1 MNSPYG
7 WLLSYVTR
15 RPVTSA
21 LILVTAIVE
30 PVFYMYALF
39 ISADIIAV
47 LQSGGGWD
55 QIWGIYVVFFP
66 LIIVQVGLF
75 FGSSFLN
82 EVIAHRI
89 TTDMT
94 YDLFETLQDRS
105 LTYHDGK
112 DVGEIMSRATNDTR
126 AVNYGLSPGIR
137 MILGTMTVWGVGFYV
152 VYGVEPLFAYAMLL
166 VFLLYIVL
174 TISYAKRVA
183 PLSTLSLETLV
194 DVSSIASDSFNGIRD
209 LKAYVSL
216 GRMKRKFAKATAAQ
230 TAVKEREGEVGAWF
244 YPDIILRLFVLMLIG
259 YASTMIT
266 SGALSIDR
274 FVLLLTTTAVVVG
287 MGEELNWVS
296 FISIQSLT
304 ATRRLHEF
312 MNDEDPHYIV
322 NGDVMFEGMSARI
335 EFSDVSFRYL
345 GSNIDVL
352 KELTFTIEDSET
364 LAIIGS
370 PGSGKSTLTKLIQR
384 LYTPT
389 SGEIRLG
396 GIPLSRFENSSLRR
410 SIATVEQD
418 VHLFNDS
425 ILENIRFARPDT
437 PLSEVI
443 EAAKIAHAHEFISEF
458 SEGYETMI
466 GDNGVR
472 LSGGQAQ
479 RVAIARAIIV
489 NPEVLIIDDGA
500 SALDAKTELQIQEA
514 ISDILSTRTTIITTH
529 RLAIIAKADRI
540 LMLDRG
546 RVVGF
551 GTHEELIVRNIEYR
565 KLFEKHFELPPL
577 EMS

>member
-244 YPDIILRLFVLMLIG
+244 YPDIILRLFVLTLIG

-335 EFSDVSFRYL
+335 EFSDVSFRYP

>member
-1 MNSPYG
+1 MSSPYG

-15 RPVTSA
+15 RPLTSA

-39 ISADIIAV
+39 LSADIIAV

-55 QIWGIYVVFFP
+55 QIWRIYVVFFP
-66 LIIVQVGLF
+66 LIVVQVGMF
-75 FGSSFLN
+75 FGSSFFN

-126 AVNYGLSPGIR
+126 AVNYGLSPGVR
-137 MILGTMTVWGVGFYV
+137 MLFGSITVWGVGFYV
-152 VYGVEPLFAYAMLL
+152 VYGVEPLFAYAML
-166 VFLLYIVL
+166 VIFIVYLAL
-174 TISYAKRVA
+174 TISYAKKVA
-183 PLSTLSLETLV
+183 PLSKLSLETLV

-216 GRMKRKFAKATAAQ
+216 SRMKRNFAKATATQ
-230 TAVKEREGEVGAWF
+230 TRVKEKEGEVGAWF
-244 YPDIILRLFVLMLIG
+244 YPDIILRLFILLLIG
-259 YASTMIT
+259 YATTLLT
-266 SGALSIDR
+266 SGALGIDR
-274 FVLLLTTTAVVVG
+274 FVLLLTTTAMVVA

-296 FISIQSLT
+296 FILIQSLT

-312 MNDEDPHYIV
+312 MNDKDPHYIMD
-322 NGDVMFEGMSARI
+322 GDVKFEGMSARI
-335 EFSDVSFRYL
+335 EFADVSFRYP
-345 GSNIDVL
+345 GTEVDVL
-352 KELTFTIEDSET
+352 MDLSFTIEDSET

-389 SGEIRLG
+389 SGEIRLD
-396 GIPLSRFENSSLRR
+396 GIPLSKFENSSLRR
-410 SIATVEQD
+410 NIATVEQD

-437 PLSEVI
+437 PLEEVI
-443 EAAKIAHAHEFISEF
+443 EVAKIAHAHEFISEF
-458 SEGYETMI
+458 PDGYETLI

-489 NPEVLIIDDGA
+489 NPEILIIDDGA
-500 SALDAKTELQIQEA
+500 SALDAKMEIQIQEA
-514 ISDILSTRTTIITTH
+514 ISEILRTRTTIITTH

-546 RVVGF
+546 RVIGF
-551 GTHEELIVRNIEYR
+551 GTHEELITRNIEYR

-577 EMS
+577 EVS

>member
-335 EFSDVSFRYL
+335 EFSDVSFRYP

>member
-1 MNSPYG
+1 MSSPYG

-15 RPVTSA
+15 RPLTSA

-39 ISADIIAV
+39 LSADIIAV

-55 QIWGIYVVFFP
+55 QIWRIYVVFFP
-66 LIIVQVGLF
+66 LIVVQVGMF
-75 FGSSFLN
+75 FGSSFFN

-126 AVNYGLSPGIR
+126 AVNYGLSPGVR
-137 MILGTMTVWGVGFYV
+137 MLFGSITVWGVGFYV
-152 VYGVEPLFAYAMLL
+152 VYGVEPLFAYAML
-166 VFLLYIVL
+166 VIFIVYLAL
-174 TISYAKRVA
+174 TISYAKKVA
-183 PLSTLSLETLV
+183 PLSKLSLETLV

-216 GRMKRKFAKATAAQ
+216 SRMKRNFAKATATQ
-230 TAVKEREGEVGAWF
+230 TRVKEKEGEVGAWF
-244 YPDIILRLFVLMLIG
+244 YPDIILRLFILLLIG
-259 YASTMIT
+259 YATTLLT
-266 SGALSIDR
+266 SGALGIDR
-274 FVLLLTTTAVVVG
+274 FVLLLTTTAMVVA

-296 FISIQSLT
+296 FILIQSLT

-312 MNDEDPHYIV
+312 MNDKDPHYIMD
-322 NGDVMFEGMSARI
+322 GDVKFEGMSARI
-335 EFSDVSFRYL
+335 EFADVSFRYP
-345 GSNIDVL
+345 GTEVDVL
-352 KELTFTIEDSET
+352 MDLSFTIEDSET

-389 SGEIRLG
+389 SGEIRLD
-396 GIPLSRFENSSLRR
+396 GIPLSKFENSSLRR
-410 SIATVEQD
+410 NIATVEQD

-437 PLSEVI
+437 PLEEVI
-443 EAAKIAHAHEFISEF
+443 EVAKIAHAHEFISEF
-458 SEGYETMI
+458 PDGYETLI

-489 NPEVLIIDDGA
+489 NPEILIIDDGA
-500 SALDAKTELQIQEA
+500 SALDAKTEIQIQEA
-514 ISDILSTRTTIITTH
+514 ISEILRTRTTIITTH

-546 RVVGF
+546 RVIGF
-551 GTHEELIVRNIEYR
+551 GTHEELITRNIEYR

-577 EMS
+577 EVS